1 MLFTVFVFLKNTLNL
16 NSNQN
21 GMISNID
28 NPKYSFFVRE
38 LGDRYIHELS
48 DGRLDMIKTILP
60 FRSCLL
66 KTRNV

>member
-1 MLFTVFVFLKNTLNL
+1 
-16 NSNQN
+16 
-21 GMISNID
+21 MISNID

-66 KTRNV
+66 KTRNVWQNWKGKQFFLEHKNKQITT